1 MSFNN
6 VVTVCT
12 WHVYTLMMA
21 TCDVLFVL
29 LLLLYASL
37 FYVDV
42 IKFDGCIGC
51 KLISMSFNNVVTV
64 CTWHVYA

>member
-1 MSFNN
+1 MLMLSNS

-12 WHVYTLMMA
+12 WHVYALMMA

-42 IKFDGCIGC
+42 IEFYGCIVC
-51 KLISMSFNNVVTV
+51 KLL
-64 CTWHVYA
+64 